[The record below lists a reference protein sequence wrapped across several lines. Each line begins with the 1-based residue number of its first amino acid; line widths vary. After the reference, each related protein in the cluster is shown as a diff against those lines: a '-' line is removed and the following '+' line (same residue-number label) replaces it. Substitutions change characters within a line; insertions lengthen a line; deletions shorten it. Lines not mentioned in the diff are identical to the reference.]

1 MLICSWDFP
10 HKNTGMDCHFLLL
23 GIFSTQRWNPRLLC
37 LLRCGQLNH
46 RGSPILCCYC
56 YLNSNTPPFHS
67 HFHTISHHPME
78 LPIFCCAYRTLLG
91 HSLLKTQLRKK
102 WDESYFFGTVAW
114 NISPLLFINFLKKKK
129 SLKTSGG
136 SDEDKT
142 YT

>member
-23 GIFSTQRWNPRLLC
+23 GIFSTQRWNPRLLR

-78 LPIFCCAYRTLLG
+78 LPIFCCAYRTLFG
-91 HSLLKTQLRKK
+91 HSLLKTQLRKIGMNRTFL
-102 WDESYFFGTVAW
+102 ER
-114 NISPLLFINFLKKKK
+114 LLGIYPHFYLLIFLKKK
-129 SLKTSGG
+129 SLKTSGA